1 MGPREYK
8 GSLKVEGAGRRR
20 ESGKKCDSEAS
31 SKWYD
36 GRTWHTTAGFE
47 LEETGSKPR
56 DSEQPSE
63 AGESNKTDSPPEPPE
78 MNAALPTP

>member
-1 MGPREYK
+1 MMGELDTPLLV
-8 GSLKVEGAGRRR
+8 LKI
-20 ESGKKCDSEAS
+20 
-31 SKWYD
+31 
-36 GRTWHTTAGFE
+36 
-47 LEETGSKPR
+47 EETGSKPR